1 MPFARLS
8 RIAVL
13 GALASVLAACS
24 TGVEE
29 ADRAIF
35 AEACSGVTGATQS
48 ACACAFDE
56 LQGSGGSDQV
66 IGDTLDDLRQGRA
79 PQRLTRAVASCT
91 TQN

>member
-1 MPFARLS
+1 MSLPRFTRVA
-8 RIAVL
+8 AL
-13 GALASVLAACS
+13 GALALALGACS

-35 AEACSGVTGATQS
+35 AEACSGVTGATSS

-56 LQGSGGSDQV
+56 LQQSGGSDQV
-66 IGDTLDDLRQGRA
+66 ISDTLDDLRLGRA
-79 PQRLTRAVASCT
+79 PQRLTRAIATCT